1 MTPVAAGTERT
12 VLTNTGV
19 TYHGEVLEYEVS
31 SHVVLKLATGE
42 TKRIT
47 WAEAK
52 RISPPRQRFDPSP
65 IGSPERTVILRSGT
79 TLRGELVESAMGD
92 HTTIRLPSG
101 EIRRIGWNEA
111 LRILHPLISGTRSP
125 IPTTGELQVTLDNG
139 SRVTG
144 EYFEYIS
151 DLHLILRHAS
161 GRLHVI
167 PVAAIR
173 RVVVN
178 GSDSSSQ

>member
-12 VLTNTGV
+12 VLTNAGV
-19 TYHGEVLEYEVS
+19 TYHGEVVEYEVS
-31 SHVVLKLATGE
+31 SHVVLKLATGD
-42 TKRIT
+42 TRRIT

-65 IGSPERTVILRSGT
+65 IGSPERTVILRSGQ
-79 TLRGELVESAMGD
+79 TLRGELVESTMGD
-92 HTTIRLPSG
+92 YTTLRLPSG

-111 LRILHPLISGTRSP
+111 QRILHPLPAGTRSP

-139 SRVTG
+139 TRVVG

-151 DLHLILRHAS
+151 DLHLILRHGS

-178 GSDSSSQ
+178 GDSSSQ